1 MAYTWFTRPVW
12 CWLRGEDSEVGMLG
26 FPAAPPRL
34 DGPAVVA
41 SMRELAGGIPWSA
54 FTASMTLLD
63 SHDSARFASVA
74 CDVERQIVG
83 VALLM
88 TYPGTPMVFAGD
100 EIGLDGVTSDA
111 ARRPF
116 PWGDERLSDGEGV
129 SDLLRAYRRL
139 IGIRRMSDALQR
151 GGLRWASVGDDSL
164 TFLRESATET
174 VIVHVARAAH
184 APVRL
189 PAAQLGLRGGG
200 EVEVLFG
207 TAPAV
212 DGETAELPG
221 DGPGAHIWRIATTS
235 QRGVSS

>member
-1 MAYTWFTRPVW
+1 LKPPFELDGWRIDVANMTGRHGASDVNREVARDIRATMAAAGGERWLVAEHTHDATGDLTGDGWHGTMAYTWFTRPVW

-88 TYPGTPMVFAGD
+88 TYPGTPMVFAGRRD
-100 EIGLDGVTSDA
+100 RLDGVTSDA

-139 IGIRRMSDALQR
+139 IGIRRGATPCSGAGC
-151 GGLRWASVGDDSL
+151 GGRRSGR
-164 TFLRESATET
+164 TR
-174 VIVHVARAAH
+174 
-184 APVRL
+184 
-189 PAAQLGLRGGG
+189 
-200 EVEVLFG
+200 
-207 TAPAV
+207 
-212 DGETAELPG
+212 
-221 DGPGAHIWRIATTS
+221 
-235 QRGVSS
+235 